1 MCYSSIKS
9 SCTFV
14 SVRSTVTPECKYFV
28 MFKSIFLFLPLFL
41 ASLTNALAGSA
52 DDEFLSARDAFRK
65 GDAARL
71 NVAAK
76 HLDHYVLAPYLNYY
90 QLLMRLKEASAAEVR
105 GFIATNSDTYLAN
118 RLRADWLKV
127 LGQQQNWALFL
138 EEYPLL
144 NGNDDDE
151 LFCFA
156 LQARL
161 QRGDP
166 NVFQEGR
173 RKWLSG
179 TESAVSCRP
188 VFEAMIA
195 AGELKA
201 DDIWARIRL
210 ALELGNVSVARQ
222 AAEDLPEVQKT
233 AFRGVEKVAENP
245 QRFLDAGDVKL
256 QGRTERELTMFAV
269 YRLARSRPMVALG
282 YWDRVRS
289 QLSLEEQR
297 YVWGQM
303 AFHAARKHDPV
314 ALQWFRE
321 AGDTPMNELQLTWRV
336 RAALRAQDWQQVL
349 AGIESMPE
357 ALQNQGVW
365 RYWKARGLKVAG
377 KMSAANAI
385 LAPLSLE
392 HNFYGQLALEEL
404 GAVVSNPPSTYEPG
418 EGEIREIRAIP
429 GIQRALALY
438 RLDLRTEANRE
449 WLWATRNFGDEQLL
463 AAAELAR
470 RNNWLDRAINTAD
483 KTRSLHDFSLRYPAP
498 HRDLMQVY
506 AREHELDEAWV
517 YGLIR
522 QESRFVQQARSGV
535 GASGLM
541 QLMPATAKWIAK
553 RMGMRHFRQ
562 SLVNQIDTNISF
574 GTYYLKY
581 VLDTND
587 GQPVLATAS
596 YNAGPSRAKRWKDE
610 KALEGAIYAESIP
623 FTETRG
629 YVQKVMSNAS
639 YYANRFG
646 RQVVSLRQRL
656 GTIAGKGPQNECQ
669 NPDERGPS
677 CDP

>member
-1 MCYSSIKS
+1 
-9 SCTFV
+9 
-14 SVRSTVTPECKYFV
+14 
-28 MFKSIFLFLPLFL
+28 MFKSILLAFPLFL
-41 ASLTNALAGSA
+41 FSLTNAVADSA
-52 DDEFLSARDAFRK
+52 DDEFLAAREAFRK

-71 NVAAK
+71 NLAAK
-76 HLDHYVLAPYLNYY
+76 RLEQHVMAPYLNYY
-90 QLLMRLKEASAAEVR
+90 QLLMRLKDASAAEVR
-105 GFIATNSDTYLAN
+105 GFIAANAGAYLAD
-118 RLRADWLKV
+118 RLRADWLRV
-127 LGQQQNWALFL
+127 LGQQQKWDLFL

-144 NGNDDDE
+144 NGIEDAG
-151 LFCFA
+151 LSCLA
-156 LQARL
+156 LQARM
-161 QRGDP
+161 QGNDP
-166 NVFQEGR
+166 GVFQEGR

-179 TESAVSCRP
+179 TESAAACKP

-201 DDIWARIRL
+201 EDVWSRVRL
-210 ALELGNVSVARQ
+210 ALELGNLSVARQ
-222 AAEDLPEVQKT
+222 AAESLPEAQKIG
-233 AFRGVEKVAENP
+233 FREVEKVAENP
-245 QRFLDAGDVKL
+245 QRFLDAGNASL
-256 QGRTERELTMFAV
+256 QGRPERELTMFAI
-269 YRLARSRPMVALG
+269 YRLARSQPMGALTYWNRLRPQFSV
-282 YWDRVRS
+282 
-289 QLSLEEQR
+289 EEQR

-314 ALQWFRE
+314 ALQWFHE
-321 AGDTPMNELQLTWRV
+321 AGDTPMNELQMTWRV

-349 AGIESMPE
+349 SGIAAMPE
-357 ALQNQGVW
+357 DLQNQGAW
-365 RYWKARGLKVAG
+365 RYWKARGLKANG
-377 KMSAANAI
+377 KTAAANAI

-392 HNFYGQLALEEL
+392 HDFYGQLALEEL
-404 GAVVSNPPSTYEPG
+404 GAVVSNPPSNYEASDD
-418 EGEIREIRAIP
+418 EIRAIRAIP
-429 GIQRALALY
+429 GIQRALTLY

-449 WLWATRNFGDEQLL
+449 WLWASRNFGDEQLL
-463 AAAELAR
+463 AAAELAK

-498 HRDLMQVY
+498 HRDLMQAY
-506 AREHELDEAWV
+506 AQEHELDESWV

-522 QESRFVQQARSGV
+522 QESRFVQQARSSV

-541 QLMPATAKWIAK
+541 QLMPSTAKWIAS
-553 RMGMRHFRQ
+553 RMGMKHFRQ
-562 SLVNQIDTNISF
+562 SLVSQIDTNISF

-596 YNAGPSRAKRWKDE
+596 YNAGPTRARRWKDE

-656 GTIAGKGPQNECQ
+656 GTIAAREAKSECQ
-669 NPDERGPS
+669 NPDERSPS

>member
-1 MCYSSIKS
+1 
-9 SCTFV
+9 
-14 SVRSTVTPECKYFV
+14 
-28 MFKSIFLFLPLFL
+28 MFKLIFLFFSLFL
-41 ASLTNALAGSA
+41 FSLTNAVADGA
-52 DDEFLSARDAFRK
+52 DDEFLAAREAFRK

-71 NVAAK
+71 NLAAK
-76 HLDHYVLAPYLNYY
+76 RLEQHVMAPYLNYY
-90 QLLMRLKEASAAEVR
+90 QLLMRLKDASAAEVR
-105 GFIATNSDTYLAN
+105 GFIAANAGSYLAD

-127 LGQQQNWALFL
+127 LGQQQKWDLFL

-144 NGNDDDE
+144 SGIEDAE
-151 LFCFA
+151 LPCLA
-156 LQARL
+156 LQAKL
-161 QRGDP
+161 QRNDP
-166 NVFQEGR
+166 GVFLEGR

-179 TESAVSCRP
+179 TESAASCKP
-188 VFEAMIA
+188 VFEAMVA

-201 DDIWARIRL
+201 EDVWARVRL
-210 ALELGNVSVARQ
+210 ALELGNLSVARQ
-222 AAEDLPEVQKT
+222 VAETLPEVQKT
-233 AFRGVEKVAENP
+233 GFREVEKVAENP
-245 QRFLDAGDVKL
+245 QRFLDAGNADL
-256 QGRTERELTMFAV
+256 HGRPERELTMFAI
-269 YRLARSRPMVALG
+269 YRLARSQPPVALT
-282 YWDRVRS
+282 YWNQVRPRF
-289 QLSLEEQR
+289 SLEEQR

-314 ALQWFRE
+314 ALQWFNE
-321 AGDTPMNELQLTWRV
+321 AGDTPMNELQMTWRV
-336 RAALRAQDWQQVL
+336 RAALRLQDWQQVL
-349 AGIESMPE
+349 DGIAAMPE
-357 ALQNQGVW
+357 ELQNQGAW
-365 RYWKARGLKVAG
+365 RYWKARGLKASG
-377 KMSAANAI
+377 KTAAANAI

-404 GAVVSNPPSTYEPG
+404 GAVVSNPPSNYEASDD
-418 EGEIREIRAIP
+418 EIRAIRAIP
-429 GIQRALALY
+429 GIQRALTLY

-449 WLWATRNFGDEQLL
+449 WLWASRNFGDEQLL
-463 AAAELAR
+463 AAAELAK

-498 HRDLMQVY
+498 HRDLMQAY
-506 AREHELDEAWV
+506 AHEHELDEAWV

-522 QESRFVQQARSGV
+522 QESRFVQQARSSV

-541 QLMPATAKWIAK
+541 QLMPATAKWIAS
-553 RMGMRHFRQ
+553 RMGMKHFRQ

-596 YNAGPSRAKRWKDE
+596 YNAGPSRARRWKDE

-646 RQVVSLRQRL
+646 RQVVSLKQRL
-656 GTIAGKGPQNECQ
+656 GTIAAKGANNECQ
-669 NPDERGPS
+669 NPDARSPS